1 MSYGNYD
8 CIFEVIETLL
18 GPSGCPWDKEQTPKS
33 LCGYILEETYEL
45 VDAIRADSVPS
56 IRDEL
61 GDVFFLLCFVSTLLK
76 KQGVIELQD
85 VFDKSASKMIRRHP
99 HVFQDLQ
106 LNNREELHKKWE
118 EIKSQER
125 RDQGL
130 DNDSIDPL
138 DSIPVSLPPLM
149 KAYRL
154 HSKAAKNGFTWE
166 NDSEQ
171 EKSLD
176 HEWQEWLKAKE
187 GEDQEKMEDEFGD
200 ILFSFVEYGRRHN
213 IKSDSALQKACQ
225 KFMHRWRAMHKQVRV
240 KGLNWDDLSL
250 EEKNRLW
257 EEIKLREA

>member
-1 MSYGNYD
+1 
-8 CIFEVIETLL
+8 
-18 GPSGCPWDKEQTPKS
+18 
-33 LCGYILEETYEL
+33 
-45 VDAIRADSVPS
+45 
-56 IRDEL
+56 
-61 GDVFFLLCFVSTLLK
+61 
-76 KQGVIELQD
+76 
-85 VFDKSASKMIRRHP
+85 
-99 HVFQDLQ
+99 
-106 LNNREELHKKWE
+106 
-118 EIKSQER
+118 
-125 RDQGL
+125 
-130 DNDSIDPL
+130 L

-171 EKSLD
+171 EKSLI

-187 GEDQEKMEDEFGD
+187 GEDQKKMEDEFGD
-200 ILFSFVEYGRRHN
+200 VLFSFVEYGRRHN

-225 KFMHRWRAMHKQVRV
+225 KFMYRWRAMHKQVRV